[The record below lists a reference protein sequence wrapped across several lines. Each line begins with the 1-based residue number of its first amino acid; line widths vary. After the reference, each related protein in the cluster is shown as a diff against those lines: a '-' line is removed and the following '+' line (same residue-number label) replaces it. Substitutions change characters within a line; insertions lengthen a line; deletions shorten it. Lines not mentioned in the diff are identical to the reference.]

1 MPGST
6 TGGGG
11 VNWAPPVEVEV
22 VRLVGGAVPPVMA
35 VALAGAVSAASDT
48 AIAMDFF
55 PPTVTPPWVGGDLHW
70 PYRRAR
76 RSTKVLQKAAHGGG
90 RSRPASARRA
100 EGPDSRAAQRVHR
113 DVGDR

>member
-11 VNWAPPVEVEV
+11 VNWAPPVDVEV

-76 RSTKVLQKAAHGGG
+76 RSTKVLQKAAQGSKGAGAQGG
-90 RSRPASARRA
+90 SARRLRP
-100 EGPDSRAAQRVHR
+100 GGRAR
-113 DVGDR
+113 